1 MSMDPIDSRRARESI
16 LVFDNAT
23 RNSFQNFQFKTLLE
37 YLAGLILPQ
46 SPKF

>member
-1 MSMDPIDSRRARESI
+1 MSMDPIDSRRAPESI
-16 LVFDNAT
+16 LVFNNAT
-23 RNSFQNFQFKTLLE
+23 RNGFENFQFKTLLE